1 MILYAIE
8 GERWDQICLR
18 AYKQS
23 NEDLTKLIRDSNID
37 VVRQFSFT
45 LPAGVAVTIPAK
57 PTQSSDVK
65 QIGLAPWQ
73 R

>member
-1 MILYAIE
+1 MILYAID
-8 GERWDQICLR
+8 GERWDQICFR

-23 NEDLTKLIRDSNID
+23 TSSLTKLIRDSNIE
-37 VVRQFSFT
+37 VVRKYSFT
-45 LPAGVAVTIPAK
+45 LPAGTAVFIPNK
-57 PTQSSDVK
+57 PEQSSSVV